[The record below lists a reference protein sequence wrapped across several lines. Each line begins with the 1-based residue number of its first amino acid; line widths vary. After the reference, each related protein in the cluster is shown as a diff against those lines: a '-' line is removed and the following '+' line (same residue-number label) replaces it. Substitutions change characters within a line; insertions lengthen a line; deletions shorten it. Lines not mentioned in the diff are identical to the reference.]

1 MTIVIDEATILDSLR
16 QIPADR
22 WGEVQRF
29 LETLIETEPPI
40 RTGADLIRSG
50 LVGLWADR
58 NDLGDSQ
65 EFARSLRRQSET
77 RQRADDAPGH

>member
-1 MTIVIDEATILDSLR
+1 MPTIIDEATILDSLR
-16 QIPADR
+16 QIPAER

-40 RTGADLIRSG
+40 RTGADLVQSG
-50 LVGLWADR
+50 LAGLWADR
-58 NDLGDSQ
+58 DDLGDSR

-77 RQRADDAPGH
+77 RQGPADAPGH

>member
-1 MTIVIDEATILDSLR
+1 MSTVIDEGTILDSLR

-22 WGEVQRF
+22 WGEVLRF
-29 LETLIETEPPI
+29 LETLIDAEPPI

-50 LVGLWADR
+50 LAGLWADR
-58 NDLGDSQ
+58 DDLGNSQ

-77 RQRADDAPGH
+77 RQGAADAPGH